1 MIAAKCL
8 NTMRISSD
16 LLVSDPSRSTTYELC
31 APTSKLTAPK
41 VLPTV
46 SKYIS
51 GSRKRIAETPA
62 ILFK

>member
-51 GSRKRIAETPA
+51 GSRK
-62 ILFK
+62 